1 MAQVASDVSARAD
14 AFLDYSFLEWEA
26 VPDYVEEFE
35 TWDEIQQL
43 VFIHE
48 WDIRE
53 SALRVLRDFAE
64 QGLLTPTQHE
74 RYKELL
80 ALVARHRP
88 AIERLRAD

>member
-14 AFLDYSFLEWEA
+14 SFLDYSFLEWEA

-43 VFIHE
+43 VFVHE

-53 SALRVLRDFAE
+53 SGLRVLRDFAE
-64 QGLLTPTQHE
+64 QGLLTRSQRE
-74 RYKELL
+74 RYDELL
-80 ALVARHRP
+80 ELVARHRP
-88 AIERLRAD
+88 AMERLRAD